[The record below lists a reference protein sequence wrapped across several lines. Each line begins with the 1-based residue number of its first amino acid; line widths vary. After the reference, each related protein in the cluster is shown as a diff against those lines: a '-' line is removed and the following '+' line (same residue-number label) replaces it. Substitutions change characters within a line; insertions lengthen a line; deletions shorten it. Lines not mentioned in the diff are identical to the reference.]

1 MANKTI
7 AQLDS
12 ISDSIDNIED
22 LAILY
27 DTSATKT
34 VKTTIQNLL
43 TTQLSGLNTSGKNVI
58 NAINEVYSKIN
69 ETISEIASEEDSPA
83 SSNHNP
89 GELILYNG
97 NLYRTI
103 SYIVTGESLIDI
115 GDSANIE
122 NITISE
128 CIKELYDTQVLL
140 GNETIETDANTI
152 TGAINQHEGH
162 ITALDSKVGNTE
174 MGTTATTL
182 TGAINQ
188 HETDISE
195 LNSNL
200 SEYFEG
206 ESKIVTT
213 NNNEVFLRVRGK
225 IATLVINVSSILDQT
240 FAVIPEGYRSMPNLT
255 FVGRYKTGS
264 NYYPALITV
273 NGSGNINASYFS
285 GTTVAAITSGT
296 LVGSFTYVIS

>member
-152 TGAINQHEGH
+152 TGAINQHEGY
-162 ITALDSKVGNTE
+162 ITALDSKVGTDTLD
-174 MGTTATTL
+174 TTAQDL
-182 TGAINQ
+182 SAAINQ
-188 HETDISE
+188 HEDDITT

-200 SEYFEG
+200 SDMFKTVEYEQIVG
-206 ESKIVTT
+206 SIEVNKIIITNINIAQTGYTPIGVLKIQNNHGSMISTRAWVVT
-213 NNNEVFLRVRGK
+213 NNTMTIYSYSTTAFSDTK
-225 IATLVINVSSILDQT
+225 I
-240 FAVIPEGYRSMPNLT
+240 
-255 FVGRYKTGS
+255 
-264 NYYPALITV
+264 
-273 NGSGNINASYFS
+273 
-285 GTTVAAITSGT
+285 
-296 LVGSFTYVIS
+296 LVGVAYVKSSFMAS